1 MHALSYSVRPPAVL
15 KYFGQLCII
24 LALLTLVPLVVSLML
39 GEYRSTLRYAI
50 VAASLC
56 VIWLFLRRLPSP
68 RSIQTNEAMVV
79 TALAFL
85 FTPLV
90 MAWPLMFSGLTFGD
104 ALFEAISGVTTTG
117 LSVTASVADKPA
129 IFLFSR
135 SWLQWTGGLGI
146 VVLFLATM
154 VRPGLVAKRIGYS
167 ESYEEDI
174 VGSAR
179 ATARRIIAVY
189 LALTVFGIAVL
200 GSLGAGWF
208 NSVAYS
214 FSAVSTG
221 GFSPRNGSLA
231 GLSLPLQAVVML
243 LCVAGAAPLILYFRS
258 VKEHGW
264 AFIRDHQV
272 PALLI
277 AGLVASL
284 LTALF
289 LFTQDAFSP
298 LEALHHGFLNAFSA
312 QTGAGFSTLNISQIS
327 PGAKL
332 TLIFFMFLGGC
343 VGSTSG
349 GIKILRLLILGKVL
363 YVFLQ
368 RPALPR
374 QAVAHASLGRRP
386 LEADEIQG
394 ALSIVLVFLLSI
406 GISWLVFVGL
416 RYDPLDSLFE
426 VVSATGTV
434 GLSSGITG
442 PELPSALKGILSA
455 DMLLGRLEIIALL
468 VLLYP
473 GTWIGRRL
481 EETR

>member
-1 MHALSYSVRPPAVL
+1 VHALRYSVRPLAVL
-15 KYFGQLCII
+15 KYSGQLCII
-24 LALLTLVPLVVSLML
+24 LALLTLVPLVVSIVL
-39 GEYRSTLRYAI
+39 GEYRATLRYAI
-50 VAASLC
+50 VATSVS
-56 VIWLFLRRLPSP
+56 VIWLFLRRLPDP
-68 RSIQTNEAMVV
+68 KSIQTNEAMVV

-85 FTPLV
+85 FVPLV
-90 MAWPLMFSGLTFGD
+90 MAWPLMFPGLTLGD

-154 VRPGLVAKRIGYS
+154 IRPGLVAKRIGYS
-167 ESYEEDI
+167 ENYEEDV

-179 ATARRIIAVY
+179 ATARRVVVVY
-189 LALTVFGIAVL
+189 SALTVFGIVVL
-200 GSLGAGWF
+200 GLLGAGWF
-208 NSVAYS
+208 DSVAYS

-231 GLSLPLQAVVML
+231 GLNLPLQAMVML
-243 LCVAGAAPLILYFRS
+243 LCVMGAVPLILYFRS
-258 VKEHGW
+258 VRERGW
-264 AFIRDHQV
+264 ALIRDRQV
-272 PALLI
+272 LGLLI
-277 AGLVASL
+277 AGLAASL
-284 LTALF
+284 LTTLF
-289 LFTQDAFSP
+289 LFTQDGFSP
-298 LEALHHGFLNAFSA
+298 VEALRHGFLNAFSA
-312 QTGAGFSTLNISQIS
+312 QTGAGFSTLNISRIS
-327 PGAKL
+327 AGAKL

-343 VGSTSG
+343 AGSTTG
-349 GIKILRLLILGKVL
+349 GIKILRLLILGQVL

-374 QAVAHASLGRRP
+374 QAVAEASLGKRR
-386 LEADEIQG
+386 LEPDEIQG
-394 ALSIVLVFLLSI
+394 ALSIVFVFLAVI
-406 GISWLVFVGL
+406 GVSWLVFVGMG
-416 RYDPLDSLFE
+416 YNPLDSLFE

-442 PELPSALKGILSA
+442 PGLPSVLKGILSA

-473 GTWIGRRL
+473 RTWIGRRL
-481 EETR
+481 EE